1 MKENR
6 LFWDSY
12 ASEFDAIY
20 GTKNSWFNSV
30 INKLFRGAMKI
41 RFEKTLK
48 IIPEE
53 SVSVIDIGCGPGHY
67 CFSLAKEGHREILG
81 IDFSEPMIRIAT
93 GHAKELGLSNSLKF
107 EVIDIF
113 NFNPVRKFDYS
124 IMMGFVEYFEH
135 PELVIRKAVD
145 ITNLKVMISFPA
157 EGGILAFQRKL
168 RYRNRCYLR
177 LYHRQDIEEVMQQ
190 LKLNSY
196 SIEKIGRDYFV
207 TICLN

>member
-1 MKENR
+1 MKENKS
-6 LFWDSY
+6 FWDSY

-20 GTKNSWFNSV
+20 GTKNSLFNNV
-30 INKLFRGAMKI
+30 INKLFRGAMRV

-48 IIPEE
+48 LVPAEN
-53 SVSVIDIGCGPGHY
+53 VSVIDIGCGPGHY

-93 GHAKELGLSNSLKF
+93 EHAKELGLSNSLKF
-107 EVIDIF
+107 EVVDIF
-113 NFNPVRKFDYS
+113 SFEPGRKFDYS

-135 PELVIRKAVD
+135 PELVIGKAVD
-145 ITNLKVMISFPA
+145 ITNRKVMISFPA

-177 LYHRQDIEEVMQQ
+177 LYRRRDIEELMQH
-190 LKLNSY
+190 LKLS
-196 SIEKIGRDYFV
+196 SFTIEKIGRDYFV
-207 TICLN
+207 TINLN